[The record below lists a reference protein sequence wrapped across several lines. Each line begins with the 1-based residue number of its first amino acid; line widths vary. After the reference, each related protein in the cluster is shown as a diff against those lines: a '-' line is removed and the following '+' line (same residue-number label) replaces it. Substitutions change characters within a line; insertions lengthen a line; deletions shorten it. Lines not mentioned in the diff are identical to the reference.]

1 VRTERSADVG
11 GMPRNGG
18 RAAGVD
24 ANLQLRPVSARSRAW
39 FAMLA
44 VVLPVALSL
53 LLPLFGGPST
63 GAAYWIRETLWASR
77 ALEQWLGPVL
87 VAIVA
92 GAIWLVTDRLLLRH
106 DLRIEDSGIDI
117 RTTLYR
123 RRLRWAELD
132 LPAARVVDID
142 EHPENKPLFKSNGV
156 SIPGFRS
163 GWFRSRAF
171 ARLFVATAG
180 GSRLLWLPTTLGYT
194 LLLEPGSPAA
204 LLERLRQRSGSS
216 GAVAA
221 HGGRLR

>member
-1 VRTERSADVG
+1 
-11 GMPRNGG
+11 MPRNGG

-24 ANLQLRPVSARSRAW
+24 ANLQLRPVSARSRTW

-44 VVLPVALSL
+44 FVLPVALSL
-53 LLPLFGGPST
+53 LLPLFDDRST
-63 GAAYWIRETLWASR
+63 GAARWIHDTLWASR

-87 VAIVA
+87 VATVA
-92 GAIWLVTDRLLLRH
+92 GTIWLVNDRLLLRH
-106 DLRIEDSGIDI
+106 GLRIEDGGIDI

-123 RRLRWAELD
+123 RRLPWAELD
-132 LPAARVVDID
+132 LAAARVIDID

-216 GAVAA
+216 DAVAA